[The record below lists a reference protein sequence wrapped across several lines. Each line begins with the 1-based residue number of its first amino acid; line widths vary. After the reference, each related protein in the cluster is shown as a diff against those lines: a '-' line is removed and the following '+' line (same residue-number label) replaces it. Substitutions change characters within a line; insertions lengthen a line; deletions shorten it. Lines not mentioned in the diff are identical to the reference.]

1 MDDFHL
7 RLTAVEFQ
15 DAHRTQPLLI
25 MQERR
30 AARVDIKDAV
40 SPLYDSAV
48 LVTGDDNIRID
59 VLVLGDDIPLLKT
72 AGLAIAMANA
82 SAEVKAA
89 ASDIAPDVDHSGVS
103 VAIRKYLL

>member
-30 AARVDIKDAV
+30 AARVDIKDAIE
-40 SPLYDSAV
+40 V
-48 LVTGDDNIRID
+48 LDYSTVLMAGDDNIRID
-59 VLVLGDDIPLLKT
+59 ILTRRDFVPPP
-72 AGLAIAMANA
+72 
-82 SAEVKAA
+82 E
-89 ASDIAPDVDHSGVS
+89 
-103 VAIRKYLL
+103 R